1 MRSLRGFAAQA
12 IAAYGKLNSVIA
24 ELVPTVGRLAEAW
37 RGMRDL
43 LKDANPHL
51 DASATAIGRMRGAIA
66 TTIPL
71 VSVLIKQMRML
82 AGTSRIAGELTAST
96 FSSVATSAAKAS
108 AASGAGFAA
117 MLGPLGAIAAVAG
130 VAYVA
135 MFKWE
140 SVPLLIKPILLVMSP
155 LVLAIRAVATAW
167 AVATLPM
174 RIFTGTI
181 SLATAA
187 IGGLIKL
194 STSLPGLLLK
204 AGTAAAS
211 LGKSLAS
218 GIASGA
224 RSALASLKS
233 LASGALGFVSRLG
246 SSLGS
251 TGSQI
256 KGIVSSIVDP
266 MTSAAMDVRKLGES
280 WGRDSSKWSK
290 SYLDRTGQTAAGRD
304 DRGLTAEEFIALSY
318 AAERSGESMSDLMK
332 QVEKFPHHLQQMQD
346 EAAALGLMLSHD
358 SAHAAYELSEAYDD
372 VKFAMQG
379 LWRTV
384 GVAIAPVLT
393 ETAREML
400 VVVKA
405 ASTWISYNK
414 PLLVQLFKIASTIA
428 TVGAGLATLGSV
440 LAAATP
446 GLIALT
452 GAAVAGYAAWGR
464 YGQAIQSAFGSVLG
478 FAQNAYRSTMEV
490 MGGIWDALRGGDLEG
505 AVEVAWAG
513 ALRAWV
519 VGLTTLSELSNATF
533 GGILN
538 ALASGEWR
546 LAAEQA
552 WTAIQTVFVQGV
564 SALDDVWVGLTNTI
578 DGAITYL
585 RQQINVAIREIARF
599 GVMALNQA
607 NDVARSVAKYDPT
620 GYLDEMR
627 RGVVGSLNQSTL
639 AQTARGDVEAIN
651 AGLAAGSQGRQAQR
665 DAGLAGRQAS
675 RDEQL
680 RTLGLQGLTAQQMAQ
695 SAATARDI
703 ETRDRLERAMGA
715 AAAAREFAR
724 QQAVRD
730 EDQRARMQAG
740 ASEAQLKGG
749 GFGATF
755 SASALMSLG
764 TTAQERAAKAAE
776 ATLGRLDKLIALE
789 QQRQK
794 EQKAS
799 ELEFVA

>member
-1 MRSLRGFAAQA
+1 MRSLSGFAAQA

-24 ELVPTVGRLAEAW
+24 ELVPTVGRLSEAW
-37 RGMRDL
+37 RGMRDG
-43 LKDANPHL
+43 LKEATPHL
-51 DASATAIGRMRGAIA
+51 EAAAASLSRMRSTMA
-66 TTIPL
+66 TTIPI
-71 VSVLIKQMRML
+71 VGVLTNQML
-82 AGTSRIAGELTAST
+82 ALAGASRISANV
-96 FSSVATSAAKAS
+96 SSSAFTSAAGAAVRANAAAGAS
-108 AASGAGFAA
+108 SAGFAA
-117 MLGPLGAIAAVAG
+117 LLGPLGAIAAVAG

-135 MFKWE
+135 MFKWD
-140 SVPLLIKPILLVMSP
+140 SVPLILKPILLIISP
-155 LVLAIRAVATAW
+155 LVLAIRAVALAW
-167 AVATLPM
+167 SVATLPV
-174 RIFTGTI
+174 RIFKGAI
-181 SLATAA
+181 SLAASA
-187 IGGLIKL
+187 ITGLIKATL
-194 STSLPGLLLK
+194 SLPGLLAK
-204 AGTAAAS
+204 AGMAAAS

-218 GIASGA
+218 GIARGA
-224 RSALASLKS
+224 QSALSAIQSFTRGAFGFLSRLGASIGAAGSQLKG
-233 LASGALGFVSRLG
+233 LASG
-246 SSLGS
+246 
-251 TGSQI
+251 
-256 KGIVSSIVDP
+256 IVDP
-266 MTSAAMDVRKLGES
+266 ITEAAIEFGKAGAAAVAFAAATGLAIEDASALG
-280 WGRDSSKWSK
+280 
-290 SYLDRTGQTAAGRD
+290 
-304 DRGLTAEEFIALSY
+304 Y
-318 AAERSGESMSDLMK
+318 AAEKAGVSMEAMLAEVEAGNVSLAAMRREAQQLGLVLSGP
-332 QVEKFPHHLQQMQD
+332 Q
-346 EAAALGLMLSHD
+346 AAA
-358 SAHAAYELSEAYDD
+358 AKELTEAYAELKYSL
-372 VKFAMQG
+372 VG
-379 LWRTV
+379 LWRTI
-384 GVAIAPVLT
+384 GAAVAPQLAESARQTAVVIKATTGWLAKNGPLIA
-393 ETAREML
+393 
-400 VVVKA
+400 
-405 ASTWISYNK
+405 
-414 PLLVQLFKIASTIA
+414 QLFKVASTIA
-428 TVGAGLATLGSV
+428 TVGTGLATLGSV

-464 YGQAIQSAFGSVLG
+464 YGESLQAAFGAVLG
-478 FAQNAYRSTMEV
+478 FAKNAYRSTMEV
-490 MGGIWDALRGGDLEG
+490 MGGIWAALQGGDLEG

-513 ALRAWV
+513 ALRAWT
-519 VGLTTLSELSNATF
+519 VGLATLAELSNATF

-546 LAAEQA
+546 LAADQA

-585 RQQINVAIREIARF
+585 RQQINLAIREIARF
-599 GVMALNQA
+599 GLTALSQA
-607 NDVARSVAKYDPT
+607 NDVARSVARYDPT
-620 GYLDEMR
+620 GRLDEMR

-740 ASEAQLKGG
+740 ATEAQLKGG

-789 QQRQK
+789 QKRQK
-794 EQKAS
+794 EQKAA

>member
-1 MRSLRGFAAQA
+1 
-12 IAAYGKLNSVIA
+12 
-24 ELVPTVGRLAEAW
+24 
-37 RGMRDL
+37 
-43 LKDANPHL
+43 
-51 DASATAIGRMRGAIA
+51 
-66 TTIPL
+66 
-71 VSVLIKQMRML
+71 
-82 AGTSRIAGELTAST
+82 
-96 FSSVATSAAKAS
+96 
-108 AASGAGFAA
+108 
-117 MLGPLGAIAAVAG
+117 
-130 VAYVA
+130 
-135 MFKWE
+135 
-140 SVPLLIKPILLVMSP
+140 
-155 LVLAIRAVATAW
+155 
-167 AVATLPM
+167 
-174 RIFTGTI
+174 
-181 SLATAA
+181 
-187 IGGLIKL
+187 
-194 STSLPGLLLK
+194 
-204 AGTAAAS
+204 
-211 LGKSLAS
+211 
-218 GIASGA
+218 
-224 RSALASLKS
+224 
-233 LASGALGFVSRLG
+233 
-246 SSLGS
+246 
-251 TGSQI
+251 
-256 KGIVSSIVDP
+256 
-266 MTSAAMDVRKLGES
+266 
-280 WGRDSSKWSK
+280 
-290 SYLDRTGQTAAGRD
+290 
-304 DRGLTAEEFIALSY
+304 
-318 AAERSGESMSDLMK
+318 
-332 QVEKFPHHLQQMQD
+332 
-346 EAAALGLMLSHD
+346 
-358 SAHAAYELSEAYDD
+358 
-372 VKFAMQG
+372 
-379 LWRTV
+379 
-384 GVAIAPVLT
+384 
-393 ETAREML
+393 
-400 VVVKA
+400 
-405 ASTWISYNK
+405 
-414 PLLVQLFKIASTIA
+414 
-428 TVGAGLATLGSV
+428 
-440 LAAATP
+440 
-446 GLIALT
+446 
-452 GAAVAGYAAWGR
+452 
-464 YGQAIQSAFGSVLG
+464 
-478 FAQNAYRSTMEV
+478 
-490 MGGIWDALRGGDLEG
+490 
-505 AVEVAWAG
+505 
-513 ALRAWV
+513 V

-546 LAAEQA
+546 LAADQA

-585 RQQINVAIREIARF
+585 RQQINIAIREIARF

-740 ASEAQLKGG
+740 ATEAQLKGG

-794 EQKAS
+794 EQKAA

>member
-24 ELVPTVGRLAEAW
+24 ELVPTVGRLSEAW
-37 RGMRDL
+37 RGMRDG
-43 LKDANPHL
+43 LKEATPHL
-51 DASATAIGRMRGAIA
+51 EAAAASLSRMRSTIA
-66 TTIPL
+66 MTIPI
-71 VSVLIKQMRML
+71 VGVLTNQML
-82 AGTSRIAGELTAST
+82 ALAGASRISANV
-96 FSSVATSAAKAS
+96 SSSAFTSAAAAAVKAN
-108 AASGAGFAA
+108 AAAGASSAGFAA
-117 MLGPLGAIAAVAG
+117 LLGPLGAIAAVVG

-135 MFKWE
+135 LFKWD
-140 SVPLLIKPILLVMSP
+140 SVPLILKPILLLMSP

-167 AVATLPM
+167 SVATLPV
-174 RIFTGTI
+174 RIFTGSI
-181 SLATAA
+181 SLAASA
-187 IGGLIKL
+187 ITGLIKATL
-194 STSLPGLLLK
+194 SLPGLLAK
-204 AGTAAAS
+204 AGMAAAS

-218 GIASGA
+218 GIARGA
-224 RSALASLKS
+224 QSALSAIQSFTR
-233 LASGALGFVSRLG
+233 GALGVLSRLG
-246 SSLGS
+246 SSIGAA
-251 TGSQI
+251 GSQL
-256 KGIVSSIVDP
+256 KGLVSGIVNPVTDAAIEFGKAGAAAVAFAAATGLAIEDA
-266 MTSAAMDVRKLGES
+266 SALG
-280 WGRDSSKWSK
+280 
-290 SYLDRTGQTAAGRD
+290 
-304 DRGLTAEEFIALSY
+304 Y
-318 AAERSGESMSDLMK
+318 AAEKAGMSMEAMLAEVEAGNVSLAAMRREAQQLGLVLSGP
-332 QVEKFPHHLQQMQD
+332 Q
-346 EAAALGLMLSHD
+346 AAA
-358 SAHAAYELSEAYDD
+358 ATELTEAYAEMKYSL
-372 VKFAMQG
+372 VG
-379 LWRTV
+379 LWRTI
-384 GVAIAPVLT
+384 GAAVAPQLAEAARQTAVVIKATTGWLAKNGPLIA
-393 ETAREML
+393 
-400 VVVKA
+400 
-405 ASTWISYNK
+405 
-414 PLLVQLFKIASTIA
+414 QLFKVASTIA
-428 TVGAGLATLGSV
+428 TVGTGLATMGSV

-464 YGQAIQSAFGSVLG
+464 YGESIQSAFGSVIG

-546 LAAEQA
+546 LAADQA

-585 RQQINVAIREIARF
+585 RQQINIAIREIARF
-599 GVMALNQA
+599 GLTALSQA

-740 ASEAQLKGG
+740 ATEAQLKGG

-794 EQKAS
+794 EQKAA